1 METPGVLTA
10 DKPRLSEQ
18 EKKNNHI
25 ASEQKRR
32 AAIREGFD
40 ELAALIPGMKGQG
53 RSEAIVLEGTAK
65 FIRELLAER
74 WRLMMRVGERGGA
87 VERWELDAATMG
99 VAREAAE
106 EEAAGMGKEMRVR

>member
-1 METPGVLTA
+1 MDVGGVLNA
-10 DKPRLSEQ
+10 DKPRLTEQ

-53 RSEAIVLEGTAK
+53 RSEAIVLEGASK
-65 FIRELLAER
+65 VIRELLAER
-74 WRLMMRVGERGGA
+74 YRLMMRVSERGGA
-87 VERWELDAATMG
+87 LDRWQLDDATMA
-99 VAREAAE
+99 VAKEQAE
-106 EEAAGMGKEMRVR
+106 EEAAGREFRVR